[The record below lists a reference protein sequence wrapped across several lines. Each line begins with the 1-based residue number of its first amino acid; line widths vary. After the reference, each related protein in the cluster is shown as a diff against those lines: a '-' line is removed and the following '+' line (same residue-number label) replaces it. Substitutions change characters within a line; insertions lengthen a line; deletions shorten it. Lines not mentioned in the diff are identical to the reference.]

1 MDVSAGALLNPLI
14 DFAALAI
21 ITLGIYRLKGQQI
34 PQYRDAK
41 DLLLVTDAVFAVV
54 VLMEL
59 GRNFYATDLY
69 INFYS
74 TALPMLIF
82 ADAVL
87 LTSFAYVVYTRPS
100 ETRFVDRLMAFLT
113 KRAFPHGVA
122 IMGFAVYVVFLDVY
136 LAVSRAY
143 TIASLRNL
151 AGGTTLGPVYTT
163 GGLELSLPI
172 VLVFLIYPTA
182 LLLLAARRI
191 SDRAARQGIIL
202 FTLGWLAV
210 GPAIFLNALLAGQGY
225 DVGALGF
232 LIVSIAF
239 IPHSTVFR
247 GTAGLASFFGPVRP
261 VMPEAHPFT
270 NRLGRGEASL
280 RGSLVLLQYEP
291 TARYEEAVRDFVVE
305 EISGGT
311 PTYIFTSRGSPIH
324 AILSK
329 VPEVRFFLMTESAS
343 YPKTGETPSEIL
355 IPRNDHAV
363 TLDVLE
369 RAIKSD
375 PGSSFALVFD
385 SVSDLILY
393 DGVEKS
399 YKFLKQVNE
408 VLGESKATALFLMTS
423 GTVDNKS
430 TRLVM
435 GLFQTHL
442 QLDGSGMRMTRQ

>member
-1 MDVSAGALLNPLI
+1 VDLSAGFLLNPLV

-21 ITLGIYRLKGQQI
+21 ITLGIYRLQGQQI

-41 DLLLVTDAVFAVV
+41 VLLLVTDSVFAVV

-69 INFYS
+69 MNFYS

-87 LTSFAYVVYTRPS
+87 LTSFAYVVYTRPP
-100 ETRFVDRLMAFLT
+100 ETRFVDRLKTFLT
-113 KRAFPHGVA
+113 KRAIPHGIA
-122 IMGFAVYVVFLDVY
+122 IMGFAGYVIFLDLY

-151 AGGTTLGPVYTT
+151 AGGTTLGPVYST

-172 VLVFLIYPTA
+172 VLLFLIYPTA
-182 LLLLAARRI
+182 LLLLAARKI
-191 SDRAARQGIIL
+191 SDRAARRGIAL

-210 GPAIFLNALLAGQGY
+210 GPAIFLNALFAGQGY
-225 DVGALGF
+225 DVGAIGF
-232 LIVSIAF
+232 LVVSVAF

-247 GTAGLASFFGPVRP
+247 GTAGLASFFGPVRQ

-270 NRLGRGEASL
+270 NRLGRGEAWM
-280 RGSLVLLQYEP
+280 RGNVVLMQYEP
-291 TARYEEAVRDFVVE
+291 TARFEEAVRDFVVE

-324 AILSK
+324 SILSK
-329 VPEVRFFLMTESAS
+329 VPEARFFLMTESVS
-343 YPKTGETPSEIL
+343 YPRTGETPSEIL
-355 IPRNDHAV
+355 IPRNDQAV

-369 RAIKSD
+369 RAIRSD
-375 PGSSFALVFD
+375 PGSSVALVFD
-385 SVSDLILY
+385 GVSDLILY
-393 DGVEKS
+393 DSVEKA

-408 VLGESKATALFLMTS
+408 VLGESKATALFLMTF
-423 GTVDNKS
+423 GTADNKS
-430 TRLVM
+430 TRVVM
-435 GLFQTHL
+435 SLFQRHL
-442 QLDGSGMRMTRQ
+442 QLDGSGMRVTR

>member
-1 MDVSAGALLNPLI
+1 VDLSAGALLNPLI
-14 DFAALAI
+14 DIVALAI
-21 ITLGIYRLKGQQI
+21 VTNGIYRLKGQQI

-41 DLLLVTDAVFAVV
+41 VLLLATDAVFAFV

-59 GRNFYATDLY
+59 GRNFILTDLY

-87 LTSFAYVVYTRPS
+87 LTAFAYVVYTRPP
-100 ETRFVDRLMAFLT
+100 ETRFVDRVKAFLT
-113 KRAFPHGVA
+113 IRAIPHGAA
-122 IMGFAVYVVFLDVY
+122 IIGFAAYVVFLYAY
-136 LAVSRAY
+136 LAVSRPY

-172 VLVFLIYPTA
+172 VLLFLIYPTA
-182 LLLLAARRI
+182 LLFLAARRI
-191 SDRAARQGIIL
+191 SDRAARRGIAL

-210 GPAIFLNALLAGQGY
+210 GPAIFLNAVLASEGY
-225 DVGALGF
+225 DVGAVGF
-232 LIVSIAF
+232 LVVSIAF

-247 GTAGLASFFGPVRP
+247 GAAGLASFFGPMGQ

-270 NRLGRGEASL
+270 NRLGGGEVSL
-280 RGSLVLLQYEP
+280 RGNLVLMQYDP
-291 TARYEEAVRDFVVE
+291 TARYDEAVRDFVVE
-305 EISGGT
+305 QISGGT
-311 PTYIFTSRGSPIH
+311 PTYVFTSRGSPIH
-324 AILSK
+324 LILSK
-329 VPEVRFFLMTESAS
+329 VPEARFFLMTESVS
-343 YPKTGETPSEIL
+343 YPRTGETSSEML
-355 IPRNDHAV
+355 IPRNDQAV

-375 PGSSFALVFD
+375 PGLSFALVFD

-393 DGVEKS
+393 DGVQRS

-408 VLGESKATALFLMTS
+408 LLGESKATALFLMTL

-435 GLFQTHL
+435 SLFQVHL
-442 QLDGSGMRMTRQ
+442 QLDASGMRMTRQ

>member
-1 MDVSAGALLNPLI
+1 VDLSAGALLNPLVDI
-14 DFAALAI
+14 AALAI
-21 ITLGIYRLKGQQI
+21 VALGVYRLKGQQI

-41 DLLLVTDAVFAVV
+41 VLLLLTDSVFAVV

-59 GRNFYATDLY
+59 ARNFILTDLY

-87 LTSFAYVVYTRPS
+87 LTSFSYVVYTRPPES
-100 ETRFVDRLMAFLT
+100 RFTDRLRAFLT
-113 KRAFPHGVA
+113 RRAFPHGVA
-122 IMGFAVYVVFLDVY
+122 IMGFAAYVVFLDLY

-172 VLVFLIYPTA
+172 VLLFLIYPTA
-182 LLLLAARRI
+182 LLFLAARRI
-191 SDRAARQGIIL
+191 SDRAARRGIAL

-210 GPAIFLNALLAGQGY
+210 GPAIFLNALLASEGH
-225 DVGALGF
+225 DVGAVGF
-232 LIVSIAF
+232 LVVSIAF

-247 GTAGLASFFGPVRP
+247 GTAGLASFFGPVGQ

-270 NRLGRGEASL
+270 SRLGGGELSL
-280 RGSLVLLQYEP
+280 QGNVVLMQFKP
-291 TARYEEAVRDFVVE
+291 TARFEEAVRDFAVE

-324 AILSK
+324 SILSK
-329 VPEVRFFLMTESAS
+329 VPQARFFLMTESVS
-343 YPKTGETPSEIL
+343 YPRTGETPSMVL
-355 IPRNDHAV
+355 IPSNDNAV

-369 RAIKSD
+369 RAIGSD
-375 PGSSFALVFD
+375 PGSSVAIVFD

-393 DGVEKS
+393 DGVEKA
-399 YKFLKQVNE
+399 YKFLKQINE
-408 VLGESKATALFLMTS
+408 ALGESKATALFLMTF

-435 GLFQTHL
+435 SLFQRHL
-442 QLDGSGMRMTRQ
+442 QLDDSGMRVTR

>member
-1 MDVSAGALLNPLI
+1 MDLSAGALLNPLI
-14 DFAALAI
+14 DLAALAI
-21 ITLGIYRLKGQQI
+21 VTNGIYRLKGQQI
-34 PQYRDAK
+34 PQYSDAK
-41 DLLLVTDAVFAVV
+41 VLLLVTDSVFAVV

-59 GRNFYATDLY
+59 GRNFILTDLY

-87 LTSFAYVVYTRPS
+87 LTSFSYVVYTRPT
-100 ETRFVDRLMAFLT
+100 ETRFVDRLRAFLT

-122 IMGFAVYVVFLDVY
+122 IMGFAAYVVFLDLY
-136 LAVSRAY
+136 LAASRAY

-172 VLVFLIYPTA
+172 VVLFLTYPTA
-182 LLLLAARRI
+182 LLFLAARRI
-191 SDRAARQGIIL
+191 SDRAARRGIAL

-210 GPAIFLNALLAGQGY
+210 GPAIFLNALLASEGY
-225 DVGALGF
+225 DVGAVGF
-232 LIVSIAF
+232 LVVSIAF

-247 GTAGLASFFGPVRP
+247 GTAGLASFFGPVHQ

-270 NRLGRGEASL
+270 SRLGGGEVSL
-280 RGSLVLLQYEP
+280 RGNLVLMQYEP
-291 TARYEEAVRDFVVE
+291 TARYEVAVRDFVVE
-305 EISGGT
+305 QISGGT

-324 AILSK
+324 LILSK
-329 VPEVRFFLMTESAS
+329 VPEARFFLMTEAAS
-343 YPKTGETPSEIL
+343 YPKTGETPSELL

-393 DGVEKS
+393 DGVEKT
-399 YKFLKQVNE
+399 YKFLKQVKE
-408 VLGESKATALFLMTS
+408 VLGDSKATALFLMTL
-423 GTVDNKS
+423 GTVDTKS

-435 GLFQTHL
+435 SLFQMHL
-442 QLDGSGMRMTRQ
+442 QLDGSGMRLTRQ